1 MNNKKHLR
9 RHTQMH
15 RGNTNRHR
23 VASSLYLPPQ
33 NDHPNPNNPDSDDPD
48 REKAVVSFRKHVA
61 QVKSEDLTNKWHPTS
76 ATDTTIL
83 NQVADKKFL
92 IMELQRS
99 HKNTKELENN
109 LNKAARLGEQ
119 LILWNEELEA
129 RLERIQSEQ
138 NEQNNEHNDE
148 VNDMEDEND
157 SNEAPRKMS
166 LVDADDNTKNKKE
179 DQKRITL
186 FGDIV
191 GEDQNDQE
199 DVVSEKAPR
208 KMSKRMTLFG
218 DVVGEKDQNDQ
229 QDEKDKVTFI
239 LSENKSLTKRLNG
252 VTKHLYEAECVN
264 EELHHQVQALDTQL
278 LLLKQNQIRK
288 YSRTPSPTTTSFSDD
303 IDQTSELKTLKKEI
317 QKLQLQQISD
327 VNELKQQLSSSE
339 NNVTLIKKKYNA
351 FKRKDIENSKEKK
364 YVEFKM
370 QELENNCKTANAN
383 CKRWEN
389 KAKQFQNDIEE
400 LNSIRKSCA
409 LSSST
414 KRRRRRSSFGG
425 RRVEKNELV
434 LEHIIKID
442 PAESRV
448 ARPSDKDPFKIFT
461 EGRNY
466 KKLMI

>member
-1 MNNKKHLR
+1 
-9 RHTQMH
+9 MH

-33 NDHPNPNNPDSDDPD
+33 NDHPNPNNPDDPD
-48 REKAVVSFRKHVA
+48 PEKAVVSFRKHVA
-61 QVKSEDLTNKWHPTS
+61 QVKSEDLTNK
-76 ATDTTIL
+76 
-83 NQVADKKFL
+83 
-92 IMELQRS
+92 
-99 HKNTKELENN
+99 
-109 LNKAARLGEQ
+109 
-119 LILWNEELEA
+119 
-129 RLERIQSEQ
+129 
-138 NEQNNEHNDE
+138 
-148 VNDMEDEND
+148 
-157 SNEAPRKMS
+157 SNEAPRKM
-166 LVDADDNTKNKKE
+166 
-179 DQKRITL
+179 TL

-191 GEDQNDQE
+191 GE
-199 DVVSEKAPR
+199 
-208 KMSKRMTLFG
+208 T
-218 DVVGEKDQNDQ
+218 DQNDQ

-264 EELHHQVQALDTQL
+264 EELHHQVQALDAQL
-278 LLLKQNQIRK
+278 LLLKHNQIRK

-303 IDQTSELKTLKKEI
+303 IDQNELKTLKKEI

-339 NNVTLIKKKYNA
+339 DNVTLIKKKYNA

-442 PAESRV
+442 PAESRM